1 METHTSPS
9 TDTDPRVMAS
19 FNRLKAHEPERVRL
33 RNWSP
38 AAKAMV
44 GNEVERDD
52 GALLEE
58 ARLEVAGQ
66 DTFAASPEGRYVAA
80 MHASIKLAGEISL
93 AATAGLEA
101 ASRGWGANRQT
112 GEALAV
118 DVANSAQRIKDAACV
133 AYIAAV
139 P

>member
-1 METHTSPS
+1 MDSHASPS
-9 TDTDPRVMAS
+9 AVIDPRVIAA
-19 FNRLKAHEPERVRL
+19 FTTLKAREAERVR
-33 RNWSP
+33 RHNWSP

-58 ARLEVAGQ
+58 ASLEISRA
-66 DTFAASPEGRYVAA
+66 DIFAASPEGRYVAA